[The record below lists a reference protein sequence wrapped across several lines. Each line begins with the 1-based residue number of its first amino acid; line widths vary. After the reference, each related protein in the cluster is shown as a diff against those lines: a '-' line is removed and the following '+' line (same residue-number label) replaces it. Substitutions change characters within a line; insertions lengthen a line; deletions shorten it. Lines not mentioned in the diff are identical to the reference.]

1 MNTGKMF
8 ELINKNA
15 NELAGNVVS
24 EPKKMNILKTG
35 KNNLPVYHLNYIYCK
50 LKYRIIKL

>member
-35 KNNLPVYHLNYIYCK
+35 KNNLPVYHLNYICK